1 MWAPILATSASPT
14 GQIQQ
19 RDIPERATRTP
30 WRSSTSSEA
39 IMASAFTKDE
49 HRRGRSRVRRRLR
62 LRDNDLPKQ
71 DLRHRSRVGDNG
83 AVSVPGMTPGGPQAR
98 ASTAS
103 FATELCELV
112 DNADERLCG
121 VDLNGAGSTQQWLDL
136 GQVPQNQL
144 PLLRGLAIAICSC
157 ELRCA

>member
-1 MWAPILATSASPT
+1 M
-14 GQIQQ
+14 
-19 RDIPERATRTP
+19 
-30 WRSSTSSEA
+30 
-39 IMASAFTKDE
+39 
-49 HRRGRSRVRRRLR
+49 
-62 LRDNDLPKQ
+62 
-71 DLRHRSRVGDNG
+71 GDNG

-121 VDLNGAGSTQQWLDL
+121 VDLNVAGSTQQWLDL
-136 GQVPQNQL
+136 LQVPQNQL
-144 PLLRGLAIAICSC
+144 PLLWRIAIAICSC